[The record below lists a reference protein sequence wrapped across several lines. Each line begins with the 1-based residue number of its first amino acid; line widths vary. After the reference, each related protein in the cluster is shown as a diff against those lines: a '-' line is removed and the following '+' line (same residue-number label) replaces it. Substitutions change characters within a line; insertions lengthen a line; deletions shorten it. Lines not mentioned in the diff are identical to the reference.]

1 MIRQIAL
8 FLRWRSQLKQE
19 QQALRLFK
27 NWRILFEQNRSSNS
41 IENKLAIV
49 RLDDIGDYLL
59 WRNCLAV
66 YKSSDRFKNYKV
78 TLIGNIVWKP
88 IFEAYDSATVDE
100 TIWLDKHL
108 YLSDLLY
115 REKFLKD
122 IRDENFGTVICPS
135 RTRPLLLDDLIAMAT
150 GASVR
155 IGVHNSRGIAKANKI
170 SDAVYNQ
177 FFPEEN
183 AAHEFIFNRKF
194 AAFASGIN
202 VNLERTTFPVLNS
215 TYFSKQVICFI
226 GASAKSKTWPVDY
239 WIELVKL
246 LQQSGYEPLLSGGKN
261 EMAISERIIASTL
274 CKSIVGQTNLVETLE
289 AISSSAAVITG
300 DTMAAHAGVSFNK
313 PTVIL
318 ANGVNAKRFV
328 AYEEAGVENVKT
340 IYTQEYL
347 TSKKDK
353 FYKAVTKDME
363 SIKPTQILNAM
374 QKLLLENN
382 HKEH

>member
-27 NWRILFEQNRSSNS
+27 NWSVLFKQNRSSNS
-41 IENKLAIV
+41 VENKLALV

-59 WRNCLAV
+59 WRNCLGV
-66 YKSSDRFKNYKV
+66 YKKADRFKDYKI

-88 IFEAYDSATVDE
+88 IFEAYDSITVDE
-100 TIWLDKHL
+100 TIWVDKHL
-108 YLSDLLY
+108 YLSDSLY
-115 REKFLKD
+115 REKLLKE
-122 IRDENFGTVICPS
+122 IQNENFGTVICPS
-135 RTRPLLLDDLIAMAT
+135 RTRPLLLDDLIVLAT
-150 GASVR
+150 GAPIR
-155 IGVHNSRGIAKANKI
+155 MGVHNSRGIAKANKI

-177 FFPEEN
+177 FFPEGNVE
-183 AAHEFIFNRKF
+183 HEFIFNRKF
-194 AAFASGIN
+194 AAFASGTN
-202 VNLERTTFPVLNS
+202 VKLERPTLPVLNS
-215 TYFSKQVICFI
+215 NHFPKQVICFI

-239 WIELVKL
+239 WIELVKS
-246 LQQSGYEPLLSGGKN
+246 LQQSAYEPLLSGGKN
-261 EMAISERIIASTL
+261 EKEIAEKIIASTL

-289 AISSSAAVITG
+289 VISSSAAVITG

-328 AYEEAGVENVKT
+328 AYEEAGFENVKT
-340 IYTQEYL
+340 IYTREYL
-347 TSKKDK
+347 HSKKNK

-363 SIKPTQILNAM
+363 SIKPIQLTDAL
-374 QKLLLENN
+374 QKLLRS
-382 HKEH
+382 